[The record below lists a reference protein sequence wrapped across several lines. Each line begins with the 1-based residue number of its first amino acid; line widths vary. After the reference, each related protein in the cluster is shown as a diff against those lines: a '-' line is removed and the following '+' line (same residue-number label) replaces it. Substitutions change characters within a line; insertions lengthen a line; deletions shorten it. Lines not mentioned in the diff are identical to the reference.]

1 MGSEISNVPHSISA
15 ANTYRQCSRLYYNR
29 YILGWQEAGEA
40 SWLKYG
46 TAIDQLLEVHD
57 KGNIEMAIEAIPQY
71 FTDEYDQLDAEVL
84 LRLFDKEFGHEPL
97 PPVDL
102 NGKQGNQYPFYIGFA
117 GNPVTGVINM
127 TVSGKIDKVT
137 IIDGEVGVMEG
148 KTTAQ
153 PVTSESQ
160 YWKKLAMDP
169 QIACYVWGLSKELGK
184 PVNWVIYQVIRRPST
199 AASTMFAREYTLGG
213 VKTKY
218 TLEGYRKRVFSLL
231 ETAPAKPLMAR
242 RKLFIPEERKQL
254 WVTEHAQTWQEIQS
268 KKEKQNALIEQ
279 GLPPEL
285 AWPRNHLS
293 CESYGGCPFFECCI
307 GEQSIEGSNRFTKR
321 GSK

>member
-1 MGSEISNVPHSISA
+1 MAIETTNYPHSISA

-29 YILGWQEAGEA
+29 YVLGWQEAGEA

-46 TAIDQLLEVHD
+46 TAIDNLLEIHD
-57 KGNIEMAIEAIPQY
+57 KSNIELAVEAIPQ
-71 FTDEYDQLDAEVL
+71 FFPDEFDQLDAEVL
-84 LRLFDKEFGHEPL
+84 LRLFDKEYGQEPL
-97 PPVDL
+97 KPVDL
-102 NGKQGNQYPFYIGFA
+102 KGKPGNQYPFYIGFA
-117 GNPVTGVINM
+117 GNPVTGLINM

-137 IIDGEVGVMEG
+137 IIEGEIGVMEG

-153 PVTSESQ
+153 PVTSESA

-199 AASTMFAREYTLGG
+199 AASTMFSREYTLGG
-213 VKTKY
+213 IKTKY

-231 ETAPAKPLMAR
+231 EAPLAKPLMAR
-242 RKLFIPEERKQL
+242 RKLFISEARKNQ
-254 WVTEHAQTWQEIQS
+254 WATEHAQTWQEIQS
-268 KKEKQNALIEQ
+268 KKQNQKTLEEAGIE
-279 GLPPEL
+279 PEL
-285 AWPRNHLS
+285 AWPRNQLG
-293 CESYGGCPFFECCI
+293 CDSYGGCPFFECCI

-321 GSK
+321 GNR